1 MFLHYSKSRQCLLV
15 VTLTLKVWISSNRTN
30 KNQHEFEVFYRV
42 MHFSAKRGLAIT
54 CRLSVCLSVA
64 LVDCDHIG
72 WNSSEIISPLVSLG
86 CSLTADPNIRGLL
99 QGEHQEILAQ
109 SDPPQLIWASETFN
123 RKLRLNGY
131 SAIVTME
138 SLLETTIALPN
149 VAIAEPLRPP
159 LPLKWGFHM
168 PQDMQ
173 MAISP

>member
-1 MFLHYSKSRQCLLV
+1 
-15 VTLTLKVWISSNRTN
+15 
-30 KNQHEFEVFYRV
+30 

-109 SDPPQLIWASETFN
+109 SDPPQLI
-123 RKLRLNGY
+123 
-131 SAIVTME
+131 
-138 SLLETTIALPN
+138 
-149 VAIAEPLRPP
+149 
-159 LPLKWGFHM
+159 
-168 PQDMQ
+168 
-173 MAISP
+173 